1 MRRQICAGLVAGLAF
16 LVLDGVMNANP
27 LAQRLY
33 AAYQPIARSSVNA
46 AAGSVIDLAF
56 GVILAVL
63 FVRLRPSLP
72 GRTPLMKALSF
83 GVMVWFL
90 RVCMRVAGE
99 FVVTVVPTST
109 HVYTL
114 VAGLV
119 QILIVASIIA
129 LLVPEPRARAAA

>member
-72 GRTPLMKALSF
+72 GRTPS
-83 GVMVWFL
+83 
-90 RVCMRVAGE
+90 
-99 FVVTVVPTST
+99 
-109 HVYTL
+109 
-114 VAGLV
+114 
-119 QILIVASIIA
+119 
-129 LLVPEPRARAAA
+129 